1 MTIDRKQNDQG
12 YELKNIVKSC
22 WICNSLKNDFF
33 EGDQMKLISPQL
45 ISKLKHEID
54 KEKV

>member
-33 EGDQMKLISPQL
+33 EGDQMKFIAPQL